1 LGLSHNKV
9 AGQTSTPEPD
19 RSRFEGVAEGFFM
32 TTTVSRSYR
41 HALTLIVAG
50 LLAGLVMVVSPTA
63 TGSADALSI
72 HKGHRVVHIAA
83 SRRGAKYK
91 WGAEGP
97 RRFDCSGLTFWTF
110 RHVGKRIPRVA
121 ADQYRATRH
130 VRRHHRRKG
139 DLVFFHHR
147 VRHHHRA
154 RSVYHVGI
162 YAGRG
167 MMWDAPHTGARVRK
181 EHIWSR
187 RIWYGRVR

>member
-1 LGLSHNKV
+1 MS
-9 AGQTSTPEPD
+9 
-19 RSRFEGVAEGFFM
+19 
-32 TTTVSRSYR
+32 
-41 HALTLIVAG
+41 HALTILVVA
-50 LLAGLVMVVSPTA
+50 LVAGLVMVISPVT
-63 TGSADALSI
+63 TGKAEALSR

-83 SRRGAKYK
+83 SRKGAKYK

-97 RRFDCSGLTFWTF
+97 HRFDCSGLAHWVFA
-110 RHVGKRIPRVA
+110 RVGKHIPRVA
-121 ADQYRATRH
+121 SDQYRHTRH
-130 VRRHHRRKG
+130 IARRHRRKG

-162 YAGRG
+162 YAGHG

-187 RIWYGRVR
+187 KVWYGRVR